1 MLSVIWPKF
10 QNISHNTE
18 IRLSSLQ
25 PLKRQSRRAV
35 ASHRR
40 GHLHSPVTVHDW
52 GQKSTFC
59 VGGRRFAGRQPC
71 PGERG
76 TPNAFAY
83 RFARKSTCC
92 PVVLRR
98 EMQACST
105 RTSIPKYF
113 LLKLRSFCRGI
124 IPFGTVSPEHL
135 LHFLIKWKQ
144 PVGNYLLQFLL
155 LLACS
160 SQVLHGQSFG
170 DSISSKDALLEA

>member
-1 MLSVIWPKF
+1 MSVTI
-10 QNISHNTE
+10 
-18 IRLSSLQ
+18 
-25 PLKRQSRRAV
+25 LKYACP
-35 ASHRR
+35 HCNHWR
-40 GHLHSPVTVHDW
+40 GKAGGQSPVTGADTCIFRWLYMTEARKAPLVLA
-52 GQKSTFC
+52 
-59 VGGRRFAGRQPC
+59 AGVLQEGSPV

-76 TPNAFAY
+76 TPNTFAY

-92 PVVLRR
+92 PVVLHR
-98 EMQACST
+98 EMQACSIC
-105 RTSIPKYF
+105 TSIHNYF
-113 LLKLRSFCRGI
+113 LLKLCSFHRGI

-160 SQVLHGQSFG
+160 SQGLHGQLFG